1 MDVNN
6 LPPKVHSLILCHL
19 SDGDDFNS
27 WNRNLDTSA
36 IRNAVQRVVIES
48 SPSEGGRRYEEGYYP
63 RFYHAIDRIG
73 ELSNLN
79 GVHVLFGTKCQGR
92 NPLNDGNDDFE
103 PIETR
108 LGTLNAVLKAISERA
123 AAGGDDVAKVRT
135 LTLEYL
141 QNLAVDGLW
150 TSDVAKDVIKDI
162 IQLHLY
168 VVEEW
173 REHGPDH
180 DAYCEERW
188 RFEPHLQTEILP
200 QFAANLTI
208 LTLGFEEYWGT
219 MPGYF
224 DGCGLVFPCLRTLN
238 LIQFVISHH
247 DHFDWVLAQTSLQ
260 TLGLGRCHIASH
272 ISCTKDIAEEWGV
285 RTHDWE
291 QLPHG
296 AYGFERDDDQ
306 VFIFSGTWGAV
317 FDRIREGLTNLVDF
331 RFAYSDD
338 DSTFNSPHEIGT
350 NLFRNRY
357 IVFWEDICPSPW
369 MEARSS
375 DGDVE
380 FGNCDPTPVPSD
392 GEEDPDVIVNRGKE
406 VEEEDDRAFQALL
419 GAVRVRA
426 QA

>member
-6 LPPKVHSLILCHL
+6 LPPKVQSLILGHL
-19 SDGDDFNS
+19 SDGDHDFKS
-27 WNRNLDTSA
+27 WNRNLDIPA
-36 IRNAVQRVVIES
+36 ILRAVQRVVIES
-48 SPSEGGRRYEEGYYP
+48 SPSTGGRRHEEGYYP
-63 RFYHAIDRIG
+63 RFYRAIDRIG

-79 GVHVLFGTKCQGR
+79 AVHVLFGTR
-92 NPLNDGNDDFE
+92 Y
-103 PIETR
+103 R
-108 LGTLNAVLKAISERA
+108 LGTLNAVLRAINERA

-141 QNLAVDGLW
+141 QNLTVDGLW

-162 IQLHLY
+162 TQLHLY

-188 RFEPHLQTEILP
+188 KFEPHLQTEILP
-200 QFAANLTI
+200 QFAANLTT
-208 LTLGFEEYWGT
+208 LTLGFGEYWGM

-224 DGCGLVFPCLRTLN
+224 DGRGLVFPCLRTLN

-247 DHFDWVLAQTSLQ
+247 DHFDWVLAQTSLE
-260 TLGLGRCHIASH
+260 TLRLNKCHIASH
-272 ISCTKDIAEEWGV
+272 ISCTKDIVEEWGV

-296 AYGFERDDDQ
+296 AYGFESDDDQ

-317 FDRIREGLTNLVDF
+317 FDRIRQSLTNLVDF
-331 RFAYSDD
+331 RFDYSDD

-357 IVFWEDICPSPW
+357 IVFYEGVCPSPW
-369 MEARSS
+369 IDADPR

-392 GEEDPDVIVNRGKE
+392 GEEDPDILVNRGKE

-426 QA
+426 QV